1 MRGGFPGGAMTSNS
15 VQRLVEARH
24 PLIAIETADEPRAL
38 RLIRAAIGEHCAL
51 VTWSVTEGLVDTP
64 PSPAQTHVEPGK
76 AVAALRHVQATTFR
90 AVYVFRDL
98 APHCRDP
105 QVVRQLRELCF
116 TPSDRPW
123 TLILVDA
130 APLPPEVRRLAA
142 PAPLGWPDEEEL
154 EGIVKRTFQQ
164 VRSTALR
171 DVAARL
177 TARELEQ
184 IVLLLRGL
192 TTTEAER
199 VVMEAIVD
207 DDVLDGRDL
216 PRIMEAKRNLL
227 AASGCLE
234 ARVADV
240 GPDDVGG
247 LAALKRWLGVRRG
260 GFAPRARAFGLD
272 PPRGILLLGVQGCGK
287 SLSAKVVAAS
297 WQMPLLR
304 MDPGVFYQKFIGE
317 SEARMREALAQAE
330 SMAPVVLWIDEIEK
344 AFASSGAA
352 SADGG
357 LSQRMFGTL
366 LTWLQDHRHP
376 IFVVAT
382 ANDITQ
388 LPPELMRKG
397 RFDEIFF
404 VDLPGAAE
412 RRAIFAIHLRR
423 RKRDVAAHDLERLAA
438 AAAGLSGAEIE
449 QAVVTGMYD
458 AFSGGVELTTEHVLA
473 AIAATR
479 PLSVV
484 LRERVEALRAWARGR
499 CIPAD

>member
-1 MRGGFPGGAMTSNS
+1 MKSESLR
-15 VQRLVEARH
+15 RLVEARH

-38 RLIRAAIGEHCAL
+38 RAIRTAIGEHCPLA
-51 VTWSVTEGLVDTP
+51 TWSVTEGLVDTP
-64 PSPAQTHVEPGK
+64 PSPVNTLVEPGK
-76 AVAALRHVQATTFR
+76 VVAALRHVQQTAFR

-105 QVVRQLRELCF
+105 QVVRQLREMFF
-116 TPSDRPW
+116 TPGDRPW
-123 TLILVDA
+123 TLFLVDVA
-130 APLPPEVRRLAA
+130 GLPPEVRRLAA
-142 PAPLGWPDEEEL
+142 PVALGWPDEAEIEAL
-154 EGIVKRTFQQ
+154 VKRTFQQ
-164 VRSTALR
+164 ARTAAFR
-171 DVAARL
+171 DVTARISG
-177 TARELEQ
+177 RELEQ
-184 IVLLLRGL
+184 IVQLLRGL
-192 TTTEAER
+192 TTAEAER

-207 DDVLDGRDL
+207 DDALDGSDL

-227 AASGCLE
+227 TASGCLE

-240 GPDDVGG
+240 GPDDIGG
-247 LAALKRWLGVRRG
+247 LAALKRWLEVRRG
-260 GFAPRARAFGLD
+260 GFSPRARAFGLD

-344 AFASSGAA
+344 AFASSGAT

-366 LTWLQDHRHP
+366 LSWLQDHRHP

-404 VDLPGAAE
+404 VDLPGTAE

-423 RKRDVAAHDLERLAA
+423 RKRDVAGFELDRLAA

-449 QAVVTGMYD
+449 QAVVAGMYD
-458 AFSGGVELTTEHVLA
+458 AFSRGSDLTTDHVLA
-473 AIAATR
+473 AIAATQ

-499 CIPAD
+499 CIAAD